1 MNVNDDGDGVGCL
14 FVMDMEILRGSSGMV
29 HFNIRKLRVCVDCRP
44 IEAVL
49 SIAVTGRRRILKSRA
64 SGRVHR
70 DKVLLNEV
78 ILLDEIIS
86 QSEITSLEEITF
98 TNEIIVPI
106 DVHQHTQVRSVLQIP
121 MVSQTIST
129 TAPFP
134 QNPSSL
140 APRQFD
146 KAHTISSNIPT

>member
-1 MNVNDDGDGVGCL
+1 
-14 FVMDMEILRGSSGMV
+14 MDMEILRGSSGMV
-29 HFNIRKLRVCVDCRP
+29 HFNIRKLRVCVDRRL
-44 IEAVL
+44 IEATGW
-49 SIAVTGRRRILKSRA
+49 IAVTGRRHTLKSRA
-64 SGRVHR
+64 SDRVHR
-70 DKVLLNEV
+70 DKVPLNEV
-78 ILLDEIIS
+78 ILLDETIS

-106 DVHQHTQVRSVLQIP
+106 DVYRHTQVRSVLHLP

-134 QNPSSL
+134 QNHSLL

-146 KAHTISSNIPT
+146 KVHTISSKMPT